1 MKLIAG
7 QEKGLTVFLHLN
19 WHTCNRANPFQ
30 GFSAVSPYNRRIRD
44 PYVRWCERR
53 TPSVSGGAVYSVV
66 FSYFFSFCPSAWA
79 KTYSFA
85 IFGGALA
92 GANCKCVWL
101 LAWALF
107 FPFVFCFVTTTSNF
121 LCNCVIISK

>member
-53 TPSVSGGAVYSVV
+53 TPSVSGGAVYSITCWL
-66 FSYFFSFCPSAWA
+66 YFFVRLSALA

-85 IFGGALA
+85 IFGFSVGLFELQICMALS
-92 GANCKCVWL
+92 GCIFSQFV
-101 LAWALF
+101 LF
-107 FPFVFCFVTTTSNF
+107 FLLSFHIQNH
-121 LCNCVIISK
+121 

>member
-53 TPSVSGGAVYSVV
+53 TPSVSGGAVYSIGQSCL
-66 FSYFFSFCPSAWA
+66 FLTSEGN
-79 KTYSFA
+79 
-85 IFGGALA
+85 I
-92 GANCKCVWL
+92 L
-101 LAWALF
+101 LIV
-107 FPFVFCFVTTTSNF
+107 PFQSIVKMFRHKIWPI
-121 LCNCVIISK
+121 LLQYIE